1 MGILAAGSTS
11 SGMCVK
17 PVVPEFFINSMM
29 LGFALTVTPDA
40 TGVVAMSVCAKPVWH
55 ARSSNAPK
63 NTLCINKLLFLLDVS
78 TTFSRTPIKTSM
90 LATMNFNAT

>member
-1 MGILAAGSTS
+1 MEPEAGSTS

-40 TGVVAMSVCAKPVWH
+40 TGVVAISVCAKPVWH
-55 ARSSNAPK
+55 AKSSNALE
-63 NTLCINKLLFLLDVS
+63 NTLCVNKRIFLSDVS
-78 TTFSRTPIKTSM
+78 ITFSPTPVKTSM